1 MNPAAILPRYPAH
14 ALGFRP
20 EAKVLETLPSGL
32 PALDALIQG
41 FPRGAISEIIGPDS
55 SGRTTLV
62 HSLLAAST
70 ANLEICAYIDTCD
83 SFDPVT
89 AAAAGVALEQL
100 VWIRCGK
107 NAEHALKAA
116 DYLLHAGGFGVVVL
130 DLCQLSPRIS
140 NRIPISYWYRFR
152 LAIENTPAIL
162 ALVEKQPLAKSCASL
177 MLEMKRNKTV
187 WTGTP
192 GFQILRESELE
203 AAPRKPVRPSTA
215 TFKIKALA

>member
-1 MNPAAILPRYPAH
+1 MNPAAVLTHRF
-14 ALGFRP
+14 GFRP
-20 EAKVLETLPSGL
+20 DTKVQESLPIGVS
-32 PALDALIQG
+32 ALDALICG
-41 FPRGAISEIIGPDS
+41 FPRGAVSEIFGPDS

-89 AAAAGVALEQL
+89 AAAAGVALEQM
-100 VWIRCGK
+100 VWVRCGK
-107 NAEHALKAA
+107 NAEYALKAA

-130 DLCQLSPRIS
+130 DLCQLSPRVS

-177 MLEMKRNKTV
+177 MLEMKRKKTL
-187 WTGTP
+187 WTGAP
-192 GFQILRESELE
+192 GFQVLRESELE
-203 AAPRKPVRPSTA
+203 AAPRKPVRPSA
-215 TFKIKALA
+215 ASFKIKALA

>member
-1 MNPAAILPRYPAH
+1 MNPAAVLTNTS
-14 ALGFRP
+14 GFRLDTK
-20 EAKVLETLPSGL
+20 AQDALPIGV
-32 PALDALIQG
+32 PALNSLIRG
-41 FPRGAISEIIGPDS
+41 FPRGAISEIFGPDS

-89 AAAAGVALEQL
+89 AAAAGVALEQM
-100 VWIRCGK
+100 VWVRCGK

-116 DYLLHAGGFGVVVL
+116 DYLLHAGGFGVVAL
-130 DLCQLSPRIS
+130 DLCQLSPRVS

-162 ALVEKQPLAKSCASL
+162 ALVEKLPLAKSCASL
-177 MLEMKRNKTV
+177 MVEMKRKKTL
-187 WTGTP
+187 WTGAP
-192 GFQILRESELE
+192 GFQVLRESELE
-203 AAPRKPVRPSTA
+203 AAPRKPVRPSA
-215 TFKIKALA
+215 ASFKIKALA